1 MKAPCL
7 HCSRREVGCHGRCE
21 AYREFRR
28 DVEARRAYEKKY
40 CTVDAMNLTR
50 GQELKNRRKRYKGG
64 SQ

>member
-28 DVEARRAYEKKY
+28 DVEVRRAYEKKY
-40 CTVDAMNLTR
+40 CTCPDTITTCYGVRFL
-50 GQELKNRRKRYKGG
+50 
-64 SQ
+64 